1 MCADPRT
8 LARSYDR
15 RSPREASNCCGAGLS
30 SKSRHCKHPHL
41 VSLSIASPSSYI
53 TRDGYALHTES
64 ISPTACDIE
73 TRPSADMR
81 PVWFRTD
88 RRKAPIRD
96 VLVLQG
102 SLVLRAS
109 LLAGPSRALIYAHH
123 SVPMTRARNAK
134 KSTGVYTSPSAGG
147 PHAAPPQLRQKG
159 SSSRPSRTLRPLSK
173 AARRNASSTLG

>member
-41 VSLSIASPSSYI
+41 VSPSIASPSSYI

-64 ISPTACDIE
+64 ISPIACDIE
-73 TRPSADMR
+73 TRPSADVR

-102 SLVLRAS
+102 GLVLRALS
-109 LLAGPSRALIYAHH
+109 SAGAPCNIMHAHH
-123 SVPMTRARNAK
+123 PVLLTRAKAAK
-134 KSTGVYTSPSAGG
+134 ESIGAYTSPSAGASR
-147 PHAAPPQLRQKG
+147 AAPPLPRQKG
-159 SSSRPSRTLRPLSK
+159 SSSRPSRSHRSLSK
-173 AARRNASSTLG
+173 AARHSASSTLG